1 MSIYKNNI
9 QAFIE
14 VIKLN
19 PNLISQ
25 QDRVELHQIANNLP
39 EDAEETSEIIED
51 WLQSDSRQQVLQ
63 AYEEQLEAIDSLS
76 PPLDLNVNLGMGN
89 TKSPTKPNQP
99 STSSRELLDNA
110 IKENLPLSNSPAP
123 NQQP

>member
-1 MSIYKNNI
+1 MSIYENSI
-9 QAFIE
+9 QAFIKA
-14 VIKLN
+14 IKLS
-19 PNLISQ
+19 PNLISH
-25 QDRVELHQIANNLP
+25 QDRVELHQIADNLS
-39 EDAEETSEIIED
+39 EDTEEISEIIED

-63 AYEEQLEAIDSLS
+63 AYEGQLEAIDSLS
-76 PPLDLNVNLGMGN
+76 PLDLNVNLGMGN

-110 IKENLPLSNSPAP
+110 IKENLPLSNSPTP

>member
-1 MSIYKNNI
+1 MSIYKNSI

-19 PNLISQ
+19 PNLISH
-25 QDRVELHQIANNLP
+25 QDRVELHQIADNLS
-39 EDAEETSEIIED
+39 EDTEEISEIIED
-51 WLQSDSRQQVLQ
+51 WLQSDSRQEVLQ
-63 AYEEQLEAIDSLS
+63 AYEEQLEAIDSS
-76 PPLDLNVNLGMGN
+76 SSLDLNVNLGIGN

-110 IKENLPLSNSPAP
+110 IKENLPLSNSPEP